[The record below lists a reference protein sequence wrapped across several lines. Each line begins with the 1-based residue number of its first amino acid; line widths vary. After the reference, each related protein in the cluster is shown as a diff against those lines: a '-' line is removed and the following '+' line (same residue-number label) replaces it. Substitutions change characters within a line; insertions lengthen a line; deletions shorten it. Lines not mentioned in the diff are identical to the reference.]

1 MKNRNKRSGTAMIR
15 VACATLFFLFSFVYL
30 YYYQA
35 DVLTVAQHVLSGGKT
50 QYSRFVG
57 ALLITLVLF
66 LLQLGISSVAMMT
79 TYTHALTYFPSML
92 ALAFLTSVGTSVDQ
106 GVSFGSW
113 VWVLPLLLLIFAVVC
128 WLVKSFGFYE
138 PSKVGRGFFTPPMW
152 VNLMVMFL
160 MMLIVGG
167 VGNADTPFH
176 YRLKV
181 ERYLAQGK
189 YGTALQVGRRSL
201 VCDSSLMML
210 RAYAMSRKG
219 KLGDALFQYPICG
232 GADALLPDGNHVKTL
247 LYDKQNIYA
256 HLGKLV
262 VTKNTP
268 FRKYMATIK
277 KHDLDKRPAAEYLLC
292 AYLLDRKLD
301 DFVANVVK
309 YYDLSETLPRHYR
322 EALTLYNYLHAQHP
336 VKFDDEV
343 MDTDYQDYLKLEK
356 QISDKTKRVNKLRD
370 VYGNTYWYYYWQRH

>member
-1 MKNRNKRSGTAMIR
+1 MIR
-15 VACATLFFLFSFVYL
+15 IACAALFFLFSFVYL

-35 DVLTVAQHVLSGGKT
+35 DVLTISQHVLSGGKT
-50 QYSRFVG
+50 QYSRIVG

-66 LLQLGISSVAMMT
+66 LLQLGVSSIAKMT
-79 TYTHALTYFPSML
+79 TYTHALTYFPSL
-92 ALAFLTSVGTSVDQ
+92 LVLAFLTSVGTSVDK
-106 GVSFGSW
+106 GVSFGAW
-113 VWVLPLLLLIFAVVC
+113 AWVLPLLLVAYLIIC

-138 PSKVGRGFFTPPMW
+138 PSKVSKSFFSQPMW
-152 VNLMVMFL
+152 INLL
-160 MMLIVGG
+160 MMLLMILMVGG
-167 VGNADTPFH
+167 IGNADTPFH

-189 YGTALQVGRRSL
+189 YDVALQVGRRSL

-219 KLGDALFQYPICG
+219 TLGDALFQYPICG

-247 LYDKQNIYA
+247 LFDKQNIYA
-256 HLGKLV
+256 HLGNLV

-268 FRKYMATIK
+268 FRKYMAIIK
-277 KHDLDKRPAAEYLLC
+277 KHDLDKRPAAEYMLC

-322 EALTLYNYLHAQHP
+322 EALTLYNHLHAQHP

-343 MDTDYQDYLKLEK
+343 MDADYQDYLKLEK
-356 QISDKTKRVNKLRD
+356 QISNKVKRGNKLRD
-370 VYGNTYWYYYWQRH
+370 VYGNTYWYYYWEER